1 MKDNIRRTL
10 EWHSVSCLCDDC
22 MGLDKLI
29 KYLNPV
35 FDTTVI
41 PERAESQNPGLKQ
54 PAHTTTPSTARTPAS
69 ELYGS
74 TRGHVR

>member
-54 PAHTTTPSTARTPAS
+54 PAIRPHQARPERQRASCTA
-69 ELYGS
+69 L
-74 TRGHVR
+74 RGDT